1 MPESAVASR
10 STHRMTRAEL
20 RSTAYL
26 AGVSGLR
33 MFGLFVVLPVLSLF
47 AASLPGGADPAMI
60 GFALGAY
67 GLAQAVLQIPFGWAS
82 DRVGRKPAIAFG
94 LAVFAAGSFLAA
106 WAPDIGWLAAG
117 RTLQG
122 AGAVSAAVMALAADL
137 TRDEVRT
144 RAMAL
149 IGITIGGTF
158 AASLVA
164 GPLLGGAIGVRGIFV
179 LTGILALA
187 AIAVVRFG
195 VPDPPASAP
204 RAREEGGRV
213 AIRRVLADPQLLRL
227 DFGIFALHA
236 ILMALFV
243 QMPFSLRDAG
253 IEPASHW
260 TVYLPVLVVSVGIV
274 LPLFRS
280 VDRPGR
286 GKAVL
291 TGAIAVLGVGLAILA
306 AAGTSLVAIVAGLG
320 VFFCAFNLL
329 EASLPSMV
337 SRFAPRASRGT
348 AIGVFS
354 GMQYLGMF
362 AGGAGGGLL
371 LKHAGPAAVYGF
383 GAALAALWLVA
394 GATMANPPAPAES
407 TLSIGRT

>member
-1 MPESAVASR
+1 MSDSAADTR
-10 STHRMTRAEL
+10 SMTRLTSAEL
-20 RSTAYL
+20 RATATL

-33 MFGLFVVLPVLSLF
+33 MLGLFIVLPVLALY

-67 GLAQAVLQIPFGWAS
+67 GLAQAALQIPFGWAS
-82 DRVGRKPAIAFG
+82 DRVGRKPAITFG
-94 LAVFAAGSFLAA
+94 LGVFAAGSFVAA
-106 WAPDIGWLAAG
+106 WAPDVVWLAAG

-122 AGAVSAAVMALAADL
+122 AGAVSAVVMALAADL

-149 IGITIGGTF
+149 IGITIGATF
-158 AASLVA
+158 ALSLVA
-164 GPLLGGAIGVRGIFV
+164 GPVLGSAIGVPGIFV
-179 LTGILALA
+179 LTGVLA
-187 AIAVVRFG
+187 AAAAVVVRWG
-195 VPDPPASAP
+195 VPDPPARPQAAE
-204 RAREEGGRV
+204 RASV
-213 AIRRVLADPQLLRL
+213 RRVLADTQLLRL

-243 QMPFSLRDAG
+243 QVPFALRDAG
-253 IEPASHW
+253 VAPARHW
-260 TVYLPVLVVSVGIV
+260 MIYLPVLVVSVGIV

-291 TGAIAVLGVGLAILA
+291 TAAIATLGASLVVLA
-306 AAGTSLVAIVAGLG
+306 AAGDSLVAIVAGLA

-337 SRFAPRASRGT
+337 SRFAPRACRGT

-371 LKHAGPAAVYGF
+371 LKHAGPAAVFGF

-394 GATMANPPAPAES
+394 GATMANPPASAES
-407 TLSIGRT
+407 SLSMGRT

>member
-1 MPESAVASR
+1 
-10 STHRMTRAEL
+10 
-20 RSTAYL
+20 
-26 AGVSGLR
+26 
-33 MFGLFVVLPVLSLF
+33 
-47 AASLPGGADPAMI
+47 MI

-94 LAVFAAGSFLAA
+94 LAVFAAGSFVAA

-158 AASLVA
+158 AVSLVA

-195 VPDPPASAP
+195 VPDPPASALH
-204 RAREEGGRV
+204 AREGGGRV
-213 AIRRVLADPQLLRL
+213 AMRRVLADPQLLRL

-253 IEPASHW
+253 IAPASHW

-291 TGAIAVLGVGLAILA
+291 TGAIAVLGLGLAILA